1 MPFKNGRY
9 ISGGGIQPP
18 TPKPVNPVTSDEET
32 KVEKPPITQ
41 KKIMEK
47 IKNIKVEESK
57 KENSNAMKERL
68 KKFVKLEI
76 K

>member
-9 ISGGGIQPP
+9 ITGGSIQPHISQP
-18 TPKPVNPVTSDEET
+18 IKPIVSDEET